1 MLVTTHFVLPVLLV
15 AASLAPLPNRSLE
28 PIPLIISVPGRNN
41 DAVSIASAANF
52 VAVSWGASLAGAQDV
67 FVATSRNSGATFSAP
82 VRVNATIADARVGGE
97 QPPHVVLV
105 PRAGK
110 EPVIVVVWTAK
121 RPEGGRL
128 LTARSDD
135 GGATFGATTVIPG
148 ADAAGDRGWESVTVD
163 ATGKVYVMWLDHRG
177 LVAPVQHQPI
187 QHQMSGAAR
196 GQAMPKPDPVEQAAR
211 SQLYI
216 VSLDGSTA
224 PCAISNGVCYCCKTS
239 VTTAAD
245 GSVYGVWRH
254 VFAGDLRDIAFTSS
268 HDKGRTFSTPLRV
281 SEDHWEYDG
290 CPDNGPSL
298 AVDATNRVHVAWP
311 SPADVKDARSMGL
324 WYAMSSNGRTF
335 SPRVRIP
342 TDANAGHLQILAERD
357 GSVVVTWEEI
367 AGPVRTLKV
376 ARGTPDA
383 SGRIAFRIV
392 GSPTAGKYPALAMTP
407 TGALMAY
414 TVQQN
419 GSSVIAV
426 SRVAR

>member
-1 MLVTTHFVLPVLLV
+1 MTSATSFRLRAVVIGFLLSATGFANLRRAQAPTT
-15 AASLAPLPNRSLE
+15 LA
-28 PIPLIISVPGRNN
+28 IAGRNN
-41 DAVSIASAANF
+41 DAVSIASDANF

-67 FVATSRNSGATFSAP
+67 FVATSRNSGTTFSAP
-82 VRVNATIADARVGGE
+82 VRVNATIADAAGG
-97 QPPHVVLV
+97 
-105 PRAGK
+105 
-110 EPVIVVVWTAK
+110 
-121 RPEGGRL
+121 
-128 LTARSDD
+128 
-135 GGATFGATTVIPG
+135 
-148 ADAAGDRGWESVTVD
+148 RGWESVTVD
-163 ATGKVYVMWLDHRG
+163 AAGKVYVMWLDHRG
-177 LVAPVQHQPI
+177 LVAPM
-187 QHQMSGAAR
+187 QHQMSGGAS
-196 GQAMPKPDPVEQAAR
+196 GPAMPKPDPVEQAAK

-216 VSLDGSTA
+216 SSLDGSTA
-224 PCAISNGVCYCCKTS
+224 PRAITNGVCYCCKTS
-239 VTTAAD
+239 ITTAAD

-268 HDKGRTFSTPLRV
+268 RDKGRTFSTPVRV

-290 CPDNGPSL
+290 CPDNGPSI

-311 SPADVKDARSMGL
+311 SPADVKDARSMAI

-357 GSVVVTWEEI
+357 GSVVVTWEEM
-367 AGPVRTLKV
+367 AGPVRTLKI

-392 GSPTAGKYPALAMTP
+392 GSPTAGKYPAMAMTP
-407 TGALMAY
+407 SGALMAY

-419 GSSVIAV
+419 GSNVIAV

>member
-1 MLVTTHFVLPVLLV
+1 MTSATSFRLRAVVIGFLLSATGFANLLRAQAPTT
-15 AASLAPLPNRSLE
+15 LA
-28 PIPLIISVPGRNN
+28 IAGRNN
-41 DAVSIASAANF
+41 DAVSIASDANF

-67 FVATSRNSGATFSAP
+67 FVATSRNSGTTFSAP

-105 PRAGK
+105 PHAGK
-110 EPVIVVVWTAK
+110 EPGIVVVWTAK

-135 GGATFGATTVIPG
+135 GGATFGATTVVPG
-148 ADAAGDRGWESVTVD
+148 ADAAGGRGWESVTVD
-163 ATGKVYVMWLDHRG
+163 AAGKVYVMWLDHRG
-177 LVAPVQHQPI
+177 LVAPMQR
-187 QHQMSGAAR
+187 QMSGGA
-196 GQAMPKPDPVEQAAR
+196 GGPAMPKPDPVEQAGK
-211 SQLYI
+211 SQLFI
-216 VSLDGSTA
+216 ASLDGST
-224 PCAISNGVCYCCKTS
+224 PPRAITNGVCYCCKTS
-239 VTTAAD
+239 ITTAAD
-245 GSVYGVWRH
+245 GRVYGVWRH

-268 HDKGRTFSTPLRV
+268 RDKGRTFSTPVRV

-290 CPDNGPSL
+290 CPDNGPSI

-311 SPADVKDARSMGL
+311 SPADVKDARSMAI

-357 GSVVVTWEEI
+357 GSVVVTWEEM
-367 AGPVRTLKV
+367 AGPVRTLKI

-392 GSPTAGKYPALAMTP
+392 GSPTAGKYPAMAMTP
-407 TGALMAY
+407 SGALMAY

-419 GSSVIAV
+419 GSNVIAV